1 MSALKARASA
11 GRSFHSSDAELF
23 TSYHSEGS
31 LQQFA
36 KGALQS
42 AVSTWE
48 RSAMKQ
54 VAEAGAQFGQA
65 QKESYGML
73 QKTLG
78 KAQQVVEQL
87 INLQKL

>member
-1 MSALKARASA
+1 
-11 GRSFHSSDAELF
+11 
-23 TSYHSEGS
+23 
-31 LQQFA
+31 
-36 KGALQS
+36 
-42 AVSTWE
+42 
-48 RSAMKQ
+48 MKQ

-78 KAQQVVEQL
+78 KAQQLVEQL